1 MPASGGLGPPP
12 DLSTEHDDSRL
23 TRSREDSRA
32 VAHTLEPRVPDRR
45 TQMAAAPAAAPAR
58 ALVSSSS
65 SPSRGVH
72 FCSGTSH
79 PNLRSAAASASAP
92 GWRRRDPAVSVAAGS
107 AQSALGA
114 LAVDP
119 KVWNCFLLFFSLLF
133 CCHRCEINWGLGRT
147 VSTNAGTDAS
157 HFMHL

>member
-1 MPASGGLGPPP
+1 
-12 DLSTEHDDSRL
+12 
-23 TRSREDSRA
+23 
-32 VAHTLEPRVPDRR
+32 
-45 TQMAAAPAAAPAR
+45 MAAAPAAAPAR

-79 PNLRSAAASASAP
+79 PNLRAAAASASAP

-119 KVWNCFLLFFSLLF
+119 KVWNCFLLFFLYFFVAIGAKS
-133 CCHRCEINWGLGRT
+133 IGDWGEL
-147 VSTNAGTDAS
+147 
-157 HFMHL
+157 